1 MLTFLPKSMFWDSEY
16 LGTISFIQKSI
27 YLLGMLL
34 GVRDRAVNK
43 MGVNPYP
50 HGSYISVVGK
60 QLVN

>member
-1 MLTFLPKSMFWDSEY
+1 MFCDSEY
-16 LGTISFIQKSI
+16 LGAISFIQNSI
-27 YLLGMLL
+27 YLPGMLL
-34 GVRDRAVNK
+34 GVRDRAVNR

>member
-1 MLTFLPKSMFWDSEY
+1 MFCDSEY
-16 LGTISFIQKSI
+16 LGAISFIQNSI
-27 YLLGMLL
+27 YLPGMLL

-43 MGVNPYP
+43 MGVRPSP